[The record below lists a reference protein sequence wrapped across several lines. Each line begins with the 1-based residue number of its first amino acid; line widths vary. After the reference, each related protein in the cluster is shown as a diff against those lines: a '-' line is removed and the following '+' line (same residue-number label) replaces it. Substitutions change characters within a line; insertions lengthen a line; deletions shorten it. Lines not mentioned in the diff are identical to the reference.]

1 MDSQI
6 NTTINLPTHPPTLLR
21 EIQDRIGGVLVRP
34 SAALIWSGVL
44 TAIMTG
50 VPAFMA
56 IYAAFADLL
65 ADPTKG
71 IDLSGEQSITELSSL
86 MSGAISNVFLSIA
99 IFLLVALP
107 FSYGA
112 GLIGLRAIRNESPKR
127 SDLFAPYL
135 RAWDFSIFSIVLILS
150 GFIPL
155 LIWIV
160 VAIIVSFVVSL
171 ISVMNEGDPTGQIVT
186 IMLTVLIV
194 GIPFI
199 FLSIYFQFR
208 LVYAGIAIIDPAL
221 DRMGAFPAIAK
232 SWRMTRRQNGPLSV
246 VALYAIWALIR
257 GTIFGYLIGLFTR
270 GLPEFVALF
279 CGSYD
284 VLADRLRSHEQ
295 SSHGSQ

>member
-21 EIQDRIGGVLVRP
+21 EIQDRIGGALVRP

-56 IYAAFADLL
+56 IYAAFAEIS

-112 GLIGLRAIRNESPKR
+112 GLIGLRAIRSESSKR

-171 ISVMNEGDPTGQIVT
+171 ISVINEGDPTGQIVT

-221 DRMGAFPAIAK
+221 
-232 SWRMTRRQNGPLSV
+232 NGPLSV
-246 VALYAIWALIR
+246 VALYATWALIR

>member
-1 MDSQI
+1 MALQI

-34 SAALIWSGVL
+34 SAPLIWSGVI

-50 VPAFMA
+50 VPAFIA
-56 IYAAFADLL
+56 IRAAFADLL

-71 IDLSGEQSITELSSL
+71 IDLSSEQSITELSGL
-86 MSGAISNVFLSIA
+86 MSGAISNVFISVT

-135 RAWDFSIFSIVLILS
+135 RAWDFSIFSIALILS

-155 LIWIV
+155 LIWVV
-160 VAIIVSFVVSL
+160 VAIIVSVIVSVV
-171 ISVMNEGDPTGQIVT
+171 MAMGQGDLTSQIDTV
-186 IMLTVLIV
+186 MLTVLIV

-208 LVYAGIAIIDPAL
+208 LVYAGIAIIDPASG
-221 DRMGAFPAIAK
+221 RMGAFPAIAK
-232 SWRMTRRQNGPLSV
+232 SWRMTRRQNGPLSM

-295 SSHGSQ
+295 SLHGSQ

>member
-1 MDSQI
+1 MALQI
-6 NTTINLPTHPPTLLR
+6 NTIINLPTQPPTLLR
-21 EIQDRIGGVLVRP
+21 EIQDRIGGALVRP
-34 SAALIWSGVL
+34 SAALIWSGVI

-50 VPAFMA
+50 VPAFVA
-56 IYAAFADLL
+56 IWAVFADLL
-65 ADPTKG
+65 VDPTKG
-71 IDLSGEQSITELSSL
+71 IDLSSEQSITELSGL
-86 MSGAISNVFLSIA
+86 MTKAISNVFISVA

-112 GLIGLRAIRNESPKR
+112 ALIGLRAIRNESPKR

-155 LIWIV
+155 LLWII
-160 VAIIVSFVVSL
+160 VAIVVSFVVSL
-171 ISVMNEGDPTGQIVT
+171 AVAINEGDPTGQIGAIV
-186 IMLTVLIV
+186 LTVLIV

-208 LVYAGIAIIDPAL
+208 LVYAGIAVIDPASG
-221 DRMGAFPAIAK
+221 RMGAFPAIAK
-232 SWRMTRRQNGPLSV
+232 SWRITRRQNGPLSM
-246 VALYAIWALIR
+246 VALYATWALIR

-284 VLADRLRSHEQ
+284 VLADRLRSQEQ
-295 SSHGSQ
+295 SAHGSQ

>member
-21 EIQDRIGGVLVRP
+21 EIQDRIGGTLVRP
-34 SAALIWSGVL
+34 SASLIWSGVL

-56 IYAAFADLL
+56 IYAAFADIS

-86 MSGAISNVFLSIA
+86 MSGAIRS
-99 IFLLVALP
+99 
-107 FSYGA
+107 
-112 GLIGLRAIRNESPKR
+112 ESSKR

-171 ISVMNEGDPTGQIVT
+171 ISVINEGDPTGQIVT

-208 LVYAGIAIIDPAL
+208 LVYAGIAIIDPASG
-221 DRMGAFPAIAK
+221 RMGAFPAIAK
-232 SWRMTRRQNGPLSV
+232 SWRMTRGQNAPLSV
-246 VALYAIWALIR
+246 VALYAAWALIR